1 VAGDLVL
8 YDQRRG
14 GRSYQ
19 SAHDPRLPFG
29 LRDKKM
35 ADLIEIRW
43 PSGLVDTLK
52 NVPVNQ
58 TLTVKEGAGMVPR
71 TYKRWTE
78 LPPST
83 NPK

>member
-1 VAGDLVL
+1 
-8 YDQRRG
+8 
-14 GRSYQ
+14 
-19 SAHDPRLPFG
+19 
-29 LRDKKM
+29 M